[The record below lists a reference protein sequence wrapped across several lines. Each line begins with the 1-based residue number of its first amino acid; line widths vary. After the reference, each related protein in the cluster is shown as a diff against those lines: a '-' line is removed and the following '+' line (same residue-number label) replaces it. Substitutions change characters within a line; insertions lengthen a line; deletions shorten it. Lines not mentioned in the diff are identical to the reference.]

1 MLTEFG
7 RILRIYRVNH
17 GITLKDMADNLS
29 VPSSYLSSME
39 MGRKNISHDFLKK
52 LFNTYQFSEQE
63 IQGLKESVSNSC
75 NVMKLD
81 LRKSNREQRNL
92 ALEFARR
99 FDSLDEDEIK
109 VISQYLNRGEGENE

>member
-63 IQGLKESVSNSC
+63 IHGLKESVANSG
-75 NVMKLD
+75 NIMKLD
-81 LRKSNREQRNL
+81 LRSSNREQRNL
-92 ALEFARR
+92 ALKFARR
-99 FDSLDEDEIK
+99 FDTLNEDDIK
-109 VISQYLNRGEGENE
+109 RISDCLNRKGDQYE

>member
-1 MLTEFG
+1 MCI
-7 RILRIYRVNH
+7 R
-17 GITLKDMADNLS
+17 DS
-29 VPSSYLSSME
+29 
-39 MGRKNISHDFLKK
+39 
-52 LFNTYQFSEQE
+52 FNTYQFSEQE
-63 IQGLKESVSNSC
+63 IQGLKESVSNSG

>member
-52 LFNTYQFSEQE
+52 LLNTYQFSEQE
-63 IQGLKESVSNSC
+63 MQGLKESVANSG
-75 NVMKLD
+75 NIMKLD
-81 LRKSNREQRNL
+81 LRSSNREQRNL
-92 ALEFARR
+92 ALKFARR
-99 FDSLDEDEIK
+99 FDTLNEDDIK
-109 VISQYLNRGEGENE
+109 RISDCLNRKGDQYE